1 MRRVLGPKAHNKWQN
16 ISMMIGWCL
25 HVAETDR
32 SVSIPRPWTAA
43 DAELSVRLGVW
54 GVPAFVRLALLGTP
68 WAEGPSHSELRPK
81 WQKDEER
88 ILGKA
93 NGLGKVEDFWYGQQD
108 DLSQAGAFNSVGSSI
123 DTQYWS
129 TENPVQAEVFRSV
142 GSNTE
147 VPYRSIEA
155 PYRIQENALGP
166 LGMTHLSGGLV
177 DFDSLPQEE
186 RSRRAGTNR
195 KRPCETEED
204 TLEEIHGLGYDN
216 FGNRERSKR
225 IRGKGSRSAS
235 NSTKE
240 LYARME
246 KLCEKEEITSEDID
260 GLGWYGTEDRE
271 QSNRNQTDKL
281 YTSIKKKDE
290 MEDDDLDSDAWETSE
305 STVEG

>member
-1 MRRVLGPKAHNKWQN
+1 MT
-16 ISMMIGWCL
+16 MMIGWCL

-43 DAELSVRLGVW
+43 DAELSTRLGVW
-54 GVPAFVRLALLGTP
+54 GVPAFVRLALLGIP
-68 WAEGPSHSELRPK
+68 CKEGPSHSELFPK

-88 ILGKA
+88 I
-93 NGLGKVEDFWYGQQD
+93 LGKVEDFWYGQQD

-123 DTQYWS
+123 DTQYWC
-129 TENPVQAEVFRSV
+129 TENPIQSEVFRSV

-147 VPYRSIEA
+147 V

-166 LGMTHLSGGLV
+166 LGMTHVSGGLE

-186 RSRRAGTNR
+186 RSRRAGTSR
-195 KRPCETEED
+195 KRPRETEED

-216 FGNRERSKR
+216 FGNRKRSKR
-225 IRGKGSRSAS
+225 IRGKGSRSAG
-235 NSTKE
+235 NSTRE

-246 KLCEKEEITSEDID
+246 QLCEKEEITSEDID
-260 GLGWYGTEDRE
+260 GLAWYGTENRE
-271 QSNRNQTDKL
+271 QRNRNQTDKL
-281 YTSIKKKDE
+281 YASIKKKDE